1 VVAGVGRPYTVADV
15 AEIGG
20 SLVLTVRPRA
30 SELVFQLYGRVLHPE
45 LFDVCATRSID
56 RGDYSASI
64 VITGFGH
71 VLTWRRDGL
80 TLTEVA
86 TAAGEPLPLKR
97 RLLSHRIG
105 GERSDRLECRGG
117 ARYQTCFQLER
128 ADAEVFW
135 TLQQEL
141 AVSGTKRGLLHRFES
156 PGRMALGAVSW
167 IDVETRPRS
176 LLVQAFHTFPDDL
189 AIVKSQ
195 SLFEW
200 P

>member
-1 VVAGVGRPYTVADV
+1 ML
-15 AEIGG
+15 
-20 SLVLTVRPRA
+20 SVRPRA

-45 LFDVCATRSID
+45 LFEICATRALD
-56 RGDYSASI
+56 RGSYAATLA
-64 VITGFGH
+64 ITGFGH
-71 VLTWRRDGL
+71 VVSWRHQGL

-105 GERSDRLECRGG
+105 GERSDRVECRGG
-117 ARYQTCFQLER
+117 ARYETCFQLER
-128 ADAEVFW
+128 TDAEIFW
-135 TLQQEL
+135 SLQQEL
-141 AVSGTKRGLLHRFES
+141 AGSGIRRGLLHRFEP

-176 LLVQAFHTFPDDL
+176 LIVHAFHTFPDDL
-189 AIVKSQ
+189 SIVKSQ
-195 SLFEW
+195 SVFEA

>member
-1 VVAGVGRPYTVADV
+1 ML
-15 AEIGG
+15 
-20 SLVLTVRPRA
+20 SVRPRA
-30 SELVFQLYGRVLHPE
+30 AELVFQLYGRVLHPE
-45 LFDVCATRSID
+45 LFEIGATRSID
-56 RGDYSASI
+56 RGSYAATI
-64 VITGFGH
+64 AITGFGH
-71 VLTWRRDGL
+71 VVTWRHGGL
-80 TLTEVA
+80 TLSEVA

-105 GERSDRLECRGG
+105 GERSDRVECRGG
-117 ARYQTCFQLER
+117 CRYETCFQLER

-141 AVSGTKRGLLHRFES
+141 AAAGSTRGLLHRFES

-195 SLFEW
+195 SLFEAS
-200 P
+200 

>member
-1 VVAGVGRPYTVADV
+1 ML
-15 AEIGG
+15 
-20 SLVLTVRPRA
+20 SVRPRA
-30 SELVFQLYGRVLHPE
+30 AELVFQLYGRVLHPE
-45 LFDVCATRSID
+45 LFEVCATRSID
-56 RGDYSASI
+56 RGAYSATLA
-64 VITGFGH
+64 ITGYGH
-71 VLTWRRDGL
+71 VLTWRSGGL

-86 TAAGEPLPLKR
+86 TASSDPLPLKR

-135 TLQQEL
+135 MLQQEL
-141 AVSGTKRGLLHRFES
+141 ATAGTKRGLLHRFEP
-156 PGRMALGAVSW
+156 PGRMTLGALSW

-195 SLFEW
+195 SLFEV